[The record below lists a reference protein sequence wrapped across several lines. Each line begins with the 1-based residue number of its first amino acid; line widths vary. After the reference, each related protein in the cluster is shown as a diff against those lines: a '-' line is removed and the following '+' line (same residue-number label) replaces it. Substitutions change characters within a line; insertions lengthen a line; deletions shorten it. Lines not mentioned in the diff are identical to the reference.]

1 MAIFF
6 CKEFIRDLAEN
17 PDPHFAGKVMAKIC
31 GADGSFEP
39 AKEDH
44 RFKGIEGGF
53 IRYISQRPNYYRAIY
68 IRRGDD
74 VYWYRAGRHHV
85 EDRLEPPADL
95 VVVGEVGASPAG
107 VDAMEKHRY
116 PRYTKSVRPRY
127 LREVI
132 ASRTLI
138 PHKHLVLV
146 SPSLTKTMIA
156 PTGPIGILTDRAQQL
171 GAYVTVITR
180 PPRDSDIEAYR
191 WFASRGVEL
200 RLHSNLNARLYYFEV
215 DSKRLDSELAHIKS
229 IAIIG
234 SAELTES
241 GFNYVGSGAQQI
253 ISSVT
258 EELCY
263 EIAESDIEGA
273 MEFCLE
279 LTDATVDFDTFIAQR
294 HI

>member
-1 MAIFF
+1 
-6 CKEFIRDLAEN
+6 
-17 PDPHFAGKVMAKIC
+17 MAKVC
-31 GADGSFEP
+31 DSEGGFEP

-53 IRYISQRPNYYRAIY
+53 IRYVSQRPNYYRAIY
-68 IRRGDD
+68 IRRGED
-74 VYWYRAGRHHV
+74 VYWYRAGRHQV
-85 EDRLEPPADL
+85 EDRLEAPVEL
-95 VVVGEVGASPAG
+95 VVSGEIGGTPAG
-107 VDAMEKHRY
+107 VDIMEKHRH
-116 PRYTKSVRPRY
+116 PRYTKSARPRF

-146 SPSLTKTMIA
+146 SPCLTKTMIA
-156 PTGPIGILTDRAQQL
+156 PTGPIGLLTDRMQQF
-171 GAYVTVITR
+171 GGYVTVITR
-180 PPRDSDIEAYR
+180 PPRDSDIDAYR
-191 WFASRGVEL
+191 WFSSRGVEL

-215 DSKRLDSELAHIKS
+215 DDKQLDRELSHIKS
-229 IAIIG
+229 MAIIG

-241 GFNYVGSGAQQI
+241 SFNFPAPGGMAEKIVS
-253 ISSVT
+253 

-263 EIAESDIEGA
+263 EIAEDDIEGA